1 MYTSLLN
8 IKTWSSKGDKRLE
21 STRFRGHSIHM
32 SQIRPW
38 KSTLFHNVVLR
49 EKLQISFHREI
60 FDKKKVC
67 QAYVFA
73 KACLLWNPLS
83 TNHVIKRF
91 QLSWSSLVAA
101 FCPFFRGSARYI
113 PRYLVSFLGHKCW
126 IYQRYCISWELLYIS
141 RIDKNNKNKT
151 FMQPC

>member
-1 MYTSLLN
+1 MFIVVTCAQHVYKFIEYKKHDHQRAIN
-8 IKTWSSKGDKRLE
+8 VWNR
-21 STRFRGHSIHM
+21 TRFRGHSIHL

-91 QLSWSSLVAA
+91 QLS
-101 FCPFFRGSARYI
+101 
-113 PRYLVSFLGHKCW
+113 
-126 IYQRYCISWELLYIS
+126 
-141 RIDKNNKNKT
+141 
-151 FMQPC
+151 